1 MSEDEWNFS
10 FKRLFIPLTAV
21 KAIYIIVSLG
31 FIAYFNAL
39 FGAFVWDDFGQVREN
54 YFIHSLSNF
63 PKLFTGSTFGAGTVL
78 FGRYYRPLMT
88 LSYSI
93 IWSLFGPRPFFF
105 HLTQIMLHIINSIL
119 LFVLF
124 RKFFTQQPAFF
135 LSLIFLVHPINVE
148 AIAYISALQEPL
160 FFLFGISAFL
170 LSLKEHISTKR
181 TIAIGLLL
189 LCSLLS
195 KETGIL
201 FIFILLVYR
210 SIFRYRKHLIRIILS
225 VLTPTLIYTY
235 LRFFVAKLFFQRG
248 EQVPPIMAAPITERV
263 FTMPAILFFYL
274 KTFFFPKDL
283 TVDQK
288 WLITHQGIQFYLPL
302 FIDTVFLIGII
313 LFGVWIYRT
322 RKVHFS
328 LFLFFTLWF
337 LVGIGFHMQLL
348 PLDMTVADRWF
359 YFPMVGLLG
368 IIGVGLNTTLLR
380 TDKVKSTVI
389 IACFLLIGILTMRTI
404 ARNTI
409 WYNEITFRSN
419 GAQEG
424 DAIPMY
430 DDYLN
435 EEKQGLELMDKG
447 MMEQAVPHF

>member
-1 MSEDEWNFS
+1 
-10 FKRLFIPLTAV
+10 
-21 KAIYIIVSLG
+21 
-31 FIAYFNAL
+31 
-39 FGAFVWDDFGQVREN
+39 
-54 YFIHSLSNF
+54 
-63 PKLFTGSTFGAGTVL
+63 
-78 FGRYYRPLMT
+78 
-88 LSYSI
+88 
-93 IWSLFGPRPFFF
+93 
-105 HLTQIMLHIINSIL
+105 
-119 LFVLF
+119 
-124 RKFFTQQPAFF
+124 
-135 LSLIFLVHPINVE
+135 
-148 AIAYISALQEPL
+148 
-160 FFLFGISAFL
+160 
-170 LSLKEHISTKR
+170 
-181 TIAIGLLL
+181 
-189 LCSLLS
+189 
-195 KETGIL
+195 
-201 FIFILLVYR
+201 
-210 SIFRYRKHLIRIILS
+210 
-225 VLTPTLIYTY
+225 
-235 LRFFVAKLFFQRG
+235 
-248 EQVPPIMAAPITERV
+248 MAAPITERV

-447 MMEQAVPHF
+447 MMEQAVPHFVKSIELNPTTSVKICHSELIRQSNSNCKTANEAIWEYFSIDAQGNNRAKTLSE